1 MAFKKATKKRSK
13 LRLAFIGPS
22 GSGKTY
28 SALKVASG
36 LGKKIALIDTEG
48 SSASLYADEFSFDE
62 DTLRTFHPREFIKR
76 IKDAEDSGYD
86 VLVID
91 SLSHAWFGTEGAL
104 ELVNKEQT
112 RSRNNNSFTAWRNVT
127 PLHNQL
133 VNSILQSKI
142 HIIATMRAKEKYVME
157 EDGGKNK
164 IKKLGLEAIQR
175 DGLNY
180 EFTIVADMDMD
191 HNMIISK
198 TRMKS
203 LDGAIINRPGVEF
216 AQQLIDWL
224 DSGEDDHSVE
234 IVADDPVSSPP
245 TVTTAQEATPESDDN
260 QDINDEPAPEVDRQ
274 VSNDLVKPLLEKAF
288 KYLTTKSVEP
298 IEDTMSAAKLLIG
311 HEFGVENVEEITDD
325 QFEDLQKYLRG
336 PLIKALKADSF
347 I

>member
-28 SALKVASG
+28 TALRVASG

-62 DTLRTFHPREFIKR
+62 DTLSTFHPKEFIKR

-157 EDGGKNK
+157 EDGGKTR

-175 DGLNY
+175 DGLNF

-203 LDGAIINRPGVEF
+203 IDGAVINRPGVEF
-216 AQQLIDWL
+216 AKQLIDWL
-224 DSGEDDHSVE
+224 DSGEDDHPSDV
-234 IVADDPVSSPP
+234 
-245 TVTTAQEATPESDDN
+245 VTTTTAITAQEVTPKPDN
-260 QDINDEPAPEVDRQ
+260 NQPINPEPVSEVDSP
-274 VSNDLVKPLLEKAF
+274 VATNDLIKPLIDKAF
-288 KYLTTKSVEP
+288 KYLASKSIESE
-298 IEDTMSAAKLLIG
+298 EDTLSAAKLLIG
-311 HEFGVENVEEITDD
+311 SEFGVENIEEITDD
-325 QFEDLQKYLRG
+325 QFEDLQQYLRG